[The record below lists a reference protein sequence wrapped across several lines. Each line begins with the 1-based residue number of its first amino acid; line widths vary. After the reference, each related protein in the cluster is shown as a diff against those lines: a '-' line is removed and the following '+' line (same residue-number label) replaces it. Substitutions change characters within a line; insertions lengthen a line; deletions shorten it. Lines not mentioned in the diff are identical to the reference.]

1 MNEAA
6 IFKDIVAALSGG
18 NPVEAERLSHTVLAD
33 SPEHIDAM
41 LALAMSLHAQRR
53 TDDAI
58 AAFLRLTEVQPA
70 SPVHW
75 SNYATIL
82 SETGRAEESESAWHK
97 MMELDPRDP
106 EPRIQ
111 LGQMLT

>member
-1 MNEAA
+1 TSHIRVGRKCRSIFRRGPIFSMNEAA

-58 AAFLRLTEVQPA
+58 AAFLRLTQVQPA
-70 SPVHW
+70 RPVHW
-75 SNYATIL
+75 GN
-82 SETGRAEESESAWHK
+82 
-97 MMELDPRDP
+97 
-106 EPRIQ
+106 
-111 LGQMLT
+111 